1 MTKWLNESHTTS
13 KHQSDSCDCPAATS
27 IPFLDTSCSIVN
39 GVIKTD
45 LYKKE
50 TDRNQYLLTSSCH
63 PAHVTSNIPFS
74 LALRI
79 VRICSDPED
88 REQRFSELRSMLLAR
103 DYKSKIIDSCIE
115 KARQI
120 PRQEALNKVV
130 RDKNN
135 PDRMVFVIHYDP
147 RLPSVPRITNRHYRT
162 MVQDPY
168 MKEVFPAPP
177 LICYRRQ
184 RNIRDHLIRAKVPPP
199 APARPKRTLPGMK
212 KCGKCVNCPYIK
224 TGSIVKSSASTYKLE
239 LKEKFDCN
247 TDNHIYLI
255 ECQVPRC
262 NHIQYIGK
270 TKDRVKDRFAA
281 HRSDVNTQKNKSL
294 PNHFNLPG
302 HKVSDMKVTV
312 IEKVYNK
319 NPLFLRER
327 EKYYMIKYNTRHQNG
342 LNKNSWA
349 NCNIFFKKIS
359 CFHCLKIESWFYHR
373 YRKHF
378 IFCWHWSSPDSHLKR
393 YS

>member
-147 RLPSVPRITNRHYRT
+147 RLPSVPASPTATTAPWSRT
-162 MVQDPY
+162 PTWRRSSLPRPWSATEDSVIYATTLFAP
-168 MKEVFPAPP
+168 KFRRPP
-177 LICYRRQ
+177 LPG
-184 RNIRDHLIRAKVPPP
+184 RNEHCLGWRNVENA
-199 APARPKRTLPGMK
+199 
-212 KCGKCVNCPYIK
+212 
-224 TGSIVKSSASTYKLE
+224 SIVLTSRLAVL
-239 LKEKFDCN
+239 L
-247 TDNHIYLI
+247 
-255 ECQVPRC
+255 
-262 NHIQYIGK
+262 
-270 TKDRVKDRFAA
+270 
-281 HRSDVNTQKNKSL
+281 
-294 PNHFNLPG
+294 NLLLQP
-302 HKVSDMKVTV
+302 T
-312 IEKVYNK
+312 N
-319 NPLFLRER
+319 
-327 EKYYMIKYNTRHQNG
+327 
-342 LNKNSWA
+342 LN
-349 NCNIFFKKIS
+349 
-359 CFHCLKIESWFYHR
+359 
-373 YRKHF
+373 
-378 IFCWHWSSPDSHLKR
+378 
-393 YS
+393 

>member
-120 PRQEALNKVV
+120 PRQEALKKVV

-135 PDRMVFVIHYDP
+135 LDRMVNVIHYDP
-147 RLPSVPRITNRHYRT
+147 RLPSVHRITNLVIYVTVSFAPRFCH
-162 MVQDPY
+162 
-168 MKEVFPAPP
+168 PP
-177 LICYRRQ
+177 LPGQNEHYLVWK
-184 RNIRDHLIRAKVPPP
+184 HVPTSRL
-199 APARPKRTLPGMK
+199 AIL
-212 KCGKCVNCPYIK
+212 
-224 TGSIVKSSASTYKLE
+224 S
-239 LKEKFDCN
+239 
-247 TDNHIYLI
+247 
-255 ECQVPRC
+255 
-262 NHIQYIGK
+262 
-270 TKDRVKDRFAA
+270 
-281 HRSDVNTQKNKSL
+281 
-294 PNHFNLPG
+294 NLLLQP
-302 HKVSDMKVTV
+302 T
-312 IEKVYNK
+312 N
-319 NPLFLRER
+319 
-327 EKYYMIKYNTRHQNG
+327 
-342 LNKNSWA
+342 LN
-349 NCNIFFKKIS
+349 
-359 CFHCLKIESWFYHR
+359 
-373 YRKHF
+373 
-378 IFCWHWSSPDSHLKR
+378 
-393 YS
+393 